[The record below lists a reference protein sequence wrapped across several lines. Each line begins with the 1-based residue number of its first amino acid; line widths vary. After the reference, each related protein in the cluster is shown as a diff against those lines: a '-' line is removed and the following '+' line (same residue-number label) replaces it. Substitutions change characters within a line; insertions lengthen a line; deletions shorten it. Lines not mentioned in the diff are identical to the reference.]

1 MRLSELLSRMWY
13 PTKIILVR
21 ESSSYKLL
29 HSVTQFKAICDW
41 WGTVSDFVNVDCP
54 NRPDKRVKGYGVVNG
69 YMVIITE

>member
-1 MRLSELLSRMWY
+1 MRLSELLSKMWY
-13 PTKIILVR
+13 QTRIILVR
-21 ESSSYKLL
+21 EESNYKEL

-54 NRPDKRVKGYGVVNG
+54 NRPDKMVRGYGIENG